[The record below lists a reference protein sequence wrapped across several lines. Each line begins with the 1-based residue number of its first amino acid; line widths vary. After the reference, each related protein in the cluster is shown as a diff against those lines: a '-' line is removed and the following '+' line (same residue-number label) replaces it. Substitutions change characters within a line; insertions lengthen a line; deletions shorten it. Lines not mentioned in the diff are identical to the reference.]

1 MALHHAGCLVVFT
14 PDDAGFVPEKR
25 GINLRSPHLEETA
38 KGSKGIVLVGVK
50 HVYVVIL
57 IDDIHHR
64 WNMRS

>member
-1 MALHHAGCLVVFT
+1 
-14 PDDAGFVPEKR
+14 
-25 GINLRSPHLEETA
+25 LRSPHLEETA